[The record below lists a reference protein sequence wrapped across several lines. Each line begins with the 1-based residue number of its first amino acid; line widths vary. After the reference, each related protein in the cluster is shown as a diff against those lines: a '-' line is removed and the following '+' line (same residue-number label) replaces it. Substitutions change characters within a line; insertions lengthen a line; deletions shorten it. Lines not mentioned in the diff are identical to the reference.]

1 MKALELRETNTD
13 PIVCDLTPPIRQAG
27 EALIRVE
34 YAALNRRDVWIRRG
48 QYPGIELPIVL
59 GSDGA
64 GTVCETDDDHQHWL
78 GREVVIYPGRD
89 WGPDE
94 RFQSPDYRI
103 LGLPDQ
109 GTFAEYIS
117 VPISCLREKPSHL
130 TSAEAAA
137 LPLAG
142 LTAWRALVTRGRL
155 KENERVLV
163 TGIGGGVAQFA
174 ATFTHALGGQLA
186 VTSGHQEKLEQVD
199 ASLGRVSY
207 REDGWQ
213 KRLASQVP
221 AGFDII
227 IDGAGGADFGGLI
240 RLLAPGGR
248 LVFYGGTCGRWPA
261 ILPQHLFF
269 KQAEILGSTMGSPA
283 DFDAML
289 ACVTERKLRPKV
301 DRTFSFDDG
310 ARAFD
315 YLESAK
321 QLGKVVIHIGS
332 S

>member
-1 MKALELRETNTD
+1 M
-13 PIVCDLTPPIRQAG
+13 CDLASPTRREG
-27 EALIRVE
+27 DALVRVE
-34 YAALNRRDVWIRRG
+34 YAALNRRDIWIRRG
-48 QYPGIELPIVL
+48 QYPGIELPVVL

-64 GTVCETDDDHQHWL
+64 GTVCEIDDAHRQWL

-89 WGPDE
+89 WGSDE
-94 RFQSPDYRI
+94 RFQSPNYRI
-103 LGLPDQ
+103 LGLPEQ
-109 GTFAEYIS
+109 GTLAEYIS
-117 VPISCLREKPSHL
+117 VPISCLREKPAHL
-130 TSAEAAA
+130 TTAEAAA

-142 LTAWRALVTRGRL
+142 LTAWRALVTRGRF
-155 KENERVLV
+155 KQNERVLV

-174 ATFTHALGGQLA
+174 ASFTRALGGQLA
-186 VTSGHQEKLEQVD
+186 VTSGHQSKLEMMD
-199 ASLGRVSY
+199 APLGRASY

-221 AGFDII
+221 TGFDVI
-227 IDGAGGADFGGLI
+227 IDGAGGTDFGGLI

-269 KQAEILGSTMGSPA
+269 KQAEIIGSTMGSPA

-289 ACVTERKLRPKV
+289 TCVTEHRLRPKI
-301 DRTFSFDDG
+301 DRVFSLDEG
-310 ARAFD
+310 AEAFD
-315 YLESAK
+315 YLESAQ
-321 QLGKVVIHIGS
+321 QLGKVVVQMGS

>member
-13 PIVCDLTPPIRQAG
+13 PIICDLTRPIRQAG

-64 GTVCETDDDHQHWL
+64 GTVSEIDDDHQRWL

-199 ASLGRVSY
+199 ASLGGCIPR
-207 REDGWQ
+207 R
-213 KRLASQVP
+213 RLAEETGITG
-221 AGFDII
+221 ACGFDII

-240 RLLAPGGR
+240 RSHPVDDYL
-248 LVFYGGTCGRWPA
+248 YGTCGRWPA
-261 ILPQHLFF
+261 ILPQHSLNRR
-269 KQAEILGSTMGSPA
+269 KSWALQWVHLRTSMPCSP
-283 DFDAML
+283 
-289 ACVTERKLRPKV
+289 V
-301 DRTFSFDDG
+301 
-310 ARAFD
+310 
-315 YLESAK
+315 
-321 QLGKVVIHIGS
+321 
-332 S
+332 